1 MSGRR
6 RTQSGQASVELVL
19 VLPLLLTLGLV
30 LVQGATVLRDQL
42 ALVHAAREAA
52 RTLSVDG
59 DRERGKAAAAEVLPG
74 ASVHMGTRPAPG
86 ELLAVTVRYR
96 SRTAMP
102 VVGRLIPDPVLSARA
117 VMRVEQ

>member
-1 MSGRR
+1 MSG

-30 LVQGATVLRDQL
+30 LVQGAAVLRDQL

-52 RTLSVDG
+52 RAVSVDG
-59 DRERGKAAAAEVLPG
+59 DPARAKATATEVLPG